1 MALPRYTRFYNFDT
15 PLANTRYSRI
25 ELEGGV
31 YNSVEQYFD
40 HHMAKYFGQEEL
52 AEQILSAKNT
62 PMDCFRLGMK
72 VVVPKEQQTP
82 DQKKTWIVTALDLM
96 EKALR
101 AKVQGGIFRILFSP
115 IKRPLEFCFSGFYF
129 RLLNAPSDSVFP
141 DFIFAY

>member
-101 AKVQGGIFRILFSP
+101 AKVRGGILFSP
-115 IKRPLEFCFSGFYF
+115 IKRPLEFYFSGFYF
-129 RLLNAPSDSVFP
+129 CLLNAPSD
-141 DFIFAY
+141 FIFAY